1 MSNNLEE
8 RRAESRTVIDEY
20 YSLDFSIGDATFVYQ
35 FKIWDLSSKGMC
47 LLIKEDSEVLKH
59 LKAGEMMEMQY
70 YKEDS
75 SHQGD
80 YMKTKIMHITK
91 DDTGR
96 FKGHYLVG
104 ISLLENPNSLK

>member
-1 MSNNLEE
+1 MSNNFDE
-8 RRAESRTVIDEY
+8 RRAESRAVIDEY
-20 YSLDFSIGDATFVYQ
+20 YSVDFSIGDATFVYQ

-47 LLIKEDSEVLKH
+47 LLIKADSEVLKY
-59 LKAGEMMEMQY
+59 LKAGKTVEMRY
-70 YKEDS
+70 YKADS

-80 YMKTKIMHITK
+80 YIKTKVMHITK
-91 DDTGR
+91 NDTGR